1 MEKALAPLALL
12 LFLSSTLFVLHY
24 AKRSTSI
31 FVISLSILSFGLG
44 SAAVALLPIDLSY
57 ASITAESNNTATIN
71 YDAVDASNQT
81 NDEKTSSIADPTVT
95 NPTYI
100 PWQVTYW
107 TTFFLAWFIL
117 PITRETLHSGQFTLF
132 SQLKEGVSTSLRGI
146 GIMIVV
152 GILVVIVMAIRMHS
166 FHLVT
171 VLMPVLMAW
180 GNTYGLVLVSL
191 LLGNGLVNIPKKY
204 WRQAHP
210 GNELRRI
217 RIVACGAEEELFDAV
232 MDLEDAERKI
242 EEVCAAVVQG
252 EAFMIEG
259 SLRNENMGDDDDG
272 VEIIRRRGRRL
283 PIRFSCG
290 SCSTRVDD
298 ASQFHDYLE
307 ILVKRK
313 NETLELNLDRRTE
326 RRSGSLSQHSNGN
339 TRTDNMM
346 DMKYLVELNAQL
358 KKAQERVNSAQ
369 LHWDHLL
376 EHNRLFSALI
386 DEGIDGDSSRATSNS
401 SHGPASSTL
410 LLSSTSTQSSRC
422 CIQLRYGLQRLWI
435 RHLRYHTYRFA
446 AILTATLSIFVLI
459 SEVTLAAPVNLS
471 PFSWLLHVL
480 DEYDNSILFQI
491 AALIPLLY
499 ISICVYTC
507 LFQMSLLGP
516 YCLRGNRQSH
526 GVALV
531 FNAQYLVRL
540 QFPLGYNYLMMLKY
554 DMTNCSFH
562 SIMSDMSTIPFFGT
576 SFTFYAP
583 LLILAVCAFTLCDAY
598 PKLLHLL
605 GIEHEDALLL
615 LDQETL
621 DGKVNEGIQLL
632 KRDADKKGDEAAS
645 HLSNKMDN
653 SAPRRSP
660 DKMAL
665 VSRDNDDDN
674 YNMNGSCRGRYS
686 EGINVLV

>member
-1 MEKALAPLALL
+1 MVYERSLFFGVLA
-12 LFLSSTLFVLHY
+12 
-24 AKRSTSI
+24 
-31 FVISLSILSFGLG
+31 
-44 SAAVALLPIDLSY
+44 
-57 ASITAESNNTATIN
+57 
-71 YDAVDASNQT
+71 
-81 NDEKTSSIADPTVT
+81 
-95 NPTYI
+95 
-100 PWQVTYW
+100 
-107 TTFFLAWFIL
+107 
-117 PITRETLHSGQFTLF
+117 
-132 SQLKEGVSTSLRGI
+132 
-146 GIMIVV
+146 
-152 GILVVIVMAIRMHS
+152 
-166 FHLVT
+166 
-171 VLMPVLMAW
+171 
-180 GNTYGLVLVSL
+180 
-191 LLGNGLVNIPKKY
+191 KY
-204 WRQAHP
+204 P
-210 GNELRRI
+210 
-217 RIVACGAEEELFDAV
+217 D
-232 MDLEDAERKI
+232 
-242 EEVCAAVVQG
+242 
-252 EAFMIEG
+252 
-259 SLRNENMGDDDDG
+259 
-272 VEIIRRRGRRL
+272 
-283 PIRFSCG
+283 
-290 SCSTRVDD
+290 
-298 ASQFHDYLE
+298 
-307 ILVKRK
+307 
-313 NETLELNLDRRTE
+313 
-326 RRSGSLSQHSNGN
+326 
-339 TRTDNMM
+339 
-346 DMKYLVELNAQL
+346 
-358 KKAQERVNSAQ
+358 
-369 LHWDHLL
+369 
-376 EHNRLFSALI
+376 
-386 DEGIDGDSSRATSNS
+386 
-401 SHGPASSTL
+401 
-410 LLSSTSTQSSRC
+410 
-422 CIQLRYGLQRLWI
+422 
-435 RHLRYHTYRFA
+435 
-446 AILTATLSIFVLI
+446 
-459 SEVTLAAPVNLS
+459 
-471 PFSWLLHVL
+471 
-480 DEYDNSILFQI
+480 
-491 AALIPLLY
+491 

>member
-1 MEKALAPLALL
+1 MEKILIPLAIL
-12 LFLSSTLFVLHY
+12 LFLSSALFVLHY

-57 ASITAESNNTATIN
+57 ASVTSDSNSTATTN
-71 YDAVDASNQT
+71 DDAVEAADQT
-81 NDEKTSSIADPTVT
+81 NDQQTSSDAESTMI
-95 NPTYI
+95 NPTYV
-100 PWQVTYW
+100 PWQITYW

-132 SQLKEGVSTSLRGI
+132 SQLKEGVITSLRGI
-146 GIMIVV
+146 GIMIVM
-152 GILVVIVMAIRMHS
+152 GILVVIAMAIHMRS
-166 FHLVT
+166 LHLVT

-204 WRQAHP
+204 WREAHP

-232 MDLEDAERKI
+232 MELEDAERRI

-252 EAFMIEG
+252 DDFRMEG
-259 SLRNENMGDDDDG
+259 SMRNDSMGDDDDG
-272 VEIIRRRGRRL
+272 VEIIQRRGRRL
-283 PIRFSCG
+283 PIRIPCG
-290 SCSTRVDD
+290 SCSTGVDN
-298 ASQFHDYLE
+298 ASQFNNCLE

-313 NETLELNLDRRTE
+313 NETLELNSDRRTE
-326 RRSGSLSQHSNGN
+326 RRCGSLSQLSNGN
-339 TRTDNMM
+339 TRTNNML
-346 DMKYLVELNAQL
+346 DINYLVELNAQL

-369 LHWDHLL
+369 LHWDYLL
-376 EHNRLFSALI
+376 EHSRLFSALV
-386 DEGIDGDSSRATSNS
+386 DDGTDGNPVRDISNS

-410 LLSSTSTQSSRC
+410 LLPSSSSFSC

-446 AILTATLSIFVLI
+446 AILTATLSLFVLI

-471 PFSWLLHVL
+471 PFSWTLHAL
-480 DEYDNSILFQI
+480 DDYGDSILFQI
-491 AALIPLLY
+491 AALVPLLY
-499 ISICVYTC
+499 MSICVYTC
-507 LFQMSLLGP
+507 LFRMSLLGP

-540 QFPLGYNYLMMLKY
+540 QFPLGYNYLLMLKY
-554 DMTNCSFH
+554 DVTNCSFH
-562 SIMSDMSTIPFFGT
+562 SIMADMSTIPFFGT
-576 SFTFYAP
+576 SFTVYAP

-598 PKLLHLL
+598 PKMLHLL

-615 LDQETL
+615 LDKETL
-621 DGKVNEGIQLL
+621 EGKVNEGMQLL
-632 KRDADKKGDEAAS
+632 KRDADRRGGEAAANP
-645 HLSNKMDN
+645 SNMKDS

-665 VSRDNDDDN
+665 VSCDNDDD

-686 EGINVLV
+686 EGTNVLV